1 MQSTGH
7 EKQEDVT
14 LTDAVEESAEQLPL
28 RLLVSV
34 TVVKTVPRRVG
45 GRKRE
50 ERSGK
55 GLRPAARVLCASLK
69 QDGLLVGGGHKCH
82 VR

>member
-14 LTDAVEESAEQLPL
+14 LTDAVDESAEQLPL

-50 ERSGK
+50 GRSGK
-55 GLRPAARVLCASLK
+55 EGSSTSCPGSLCFSETRRLACWRGPRVT
-69 QDGLLVGGGHKCH
+69 
-82 VR
+82 